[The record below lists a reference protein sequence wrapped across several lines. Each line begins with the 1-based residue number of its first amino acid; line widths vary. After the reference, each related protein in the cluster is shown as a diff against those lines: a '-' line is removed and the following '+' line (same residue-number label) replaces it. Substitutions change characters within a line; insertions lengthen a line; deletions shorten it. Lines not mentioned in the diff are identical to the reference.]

1 MSKSIEEIHR
11 QTVAALIKPGVEI
24 QKSVSAHDLA
34 LVHAVMGISGEAG
47 ELLDAVK
54 KAVIYQKP
62 LDIDNVIEELGDI
75 EFYMEELRR
84 QICIT
89 RETTLSRNI
98 MKLRKRYPDGEYS
111 DEDAQARAD
120 KQED

>member
-1 MSKSIEEIHR
+1 MKSLQEEHAR
-11 QTVAALIKPGVEI
+11 LVESLAKPGTEI
-24 QKSVSAHDLA
+24 KKEISAHDLA
-34 LVHAVMGISGEAG
+34 LAHAVMGISGEAG

-75 EFYMEELRR
+75 EFYMQELRR
-84 QICIT
+84 QLGIT

-98 MKLRKRYPDGEYS
+98 MKLKKRYPEGQYS
-111 DEDAQARAD
+111 NKDAQARAD
-120 KQED
+120 KQE